1 MWSEVAQVIESNQR
15 FVVTSHVN
23 PDGDSIGS
31 TLALCEFLRAHG
43 KDAVVMMSDAI
54 PMVYRWLDPDEAIL
68 APARPEEVQHLLE
81 ADVIFILDVN
91 SWERLG
97 SFGTAVRDCAGVK
110 VVIDHHPYKALI
122 TPVSVIRTEAC
133 STSELIFQLIDHLGG
148 PVTRLA
154 ADALYTGVL
163 TDTGSFRFA
172 NTTSVAHEIT
182 SRLLGIGAQP
192 ARIYDLVY
200 NQNSTARTR
209 LMGRVLS
216 DIRFAGKGQV
226 AWLSVTQAMIKE
238 AAALPEDT
246 SGFVDITMTIA
257 NVEIGIIFVEAPEG
271 TVRISLRSRGVKD
284 VNKVAASL
292 GGGGHKN
299 ASGVVFKGSLAEAI
313 EAVTTEA
320 VAAL

>member
-31 TLALCEFLRAHG
+31 ALALCEFLRAHG
-43 KDAVVMMSDAI
+43 KEAVVMMSDAI
-54 PMVYRWLDPDEAIL
+54 PMVYRWLDPDRDIL
-68 APARPEEVQHLLE
+68 APVRAEEIHRIVE
-81 ADVIFILDVN
+81 ADAIFILDVN

-97 SFGTAVRDCAGVK
+97 SFGAAVRDCPGVK
-110 VVIDHHPYKALI
+110 VVIDHHPYKAFI
-122 TPVSVIRTEAC
+122 TPVSIVKTEAC
-133 STSELIFQLIDHLGG
+133 STSELIFQLIDHVGG
-148 PVTRLA
+148 PITALA

-172 NTTSVAHEIT
+172 NTTPVAHEIT
-182 SRLLGIGAQP
+182 SRLLDIGVQP
-192 ARIYDLVY
+192 ARVYDLVY

-246 SGFVDITMTIA
+246 SGFVDVTMTIA
-257 NVEIGIIFVEAPEG
+257 DVEIGIIFVEAPEG
-271 TVRISLRSRGVKD
+271 TVRTSLRSRGVKD
-284 VNKVAASL
+284 VNRVAVSL

-299 ASGVVFKGSLAEAI
+299 ASGVVFKGTLPEAI
-313 EAVTTEA
+313 EAVITEA